1 MYFNTAYANNNWII
15 PHHFTGG
22 SNYKHKD
29 DDIEVIFINGMVTSE
44 PFYIKMTD
52 NDDFEDDKMFRVT
65 IDPLSL
71 PYGTTLGS
79 GGSANVII
87 KDDEGKLHI
96 LNNVATYLHNY
107 SYYVDTHIMLW

>member
-15 PHHFTGG
+15 PYHFTGG
-22 SNYKHKD
+22 SDYEHED
-29 DDIEVIFINGMVTSE
+29 DYIEVIFINGMVTSE
-44 PFYIKMTD
+44 PFYISMID
-52 NDDFEDDKMFRVT
+52 NDGFEDDKIFRIT

-87 KDDEGKLHI
+87 KDDESKLHI

-107 SYYVDTHIMLW
+107 CNYVDTHIMLW